1 MMNKARMP
9 LTALLVRL
17 ILGIVTV
24 LSSGSV
30 HAQSGMPF
38 AEFAPKLLVYYD
50 SAMVSDVRDRL
61 PQEIPFRVWGWDVGD
76 YSGDGNFD
84 VAFTIRR
91 ADNRER
97 GVTVYLF
104 VDIDGFLQCVGTY
117 DYTFVDTPLEVGMVI
132 KNNAC
137 YVTRKRREFEWTV
150 QGYRFTEGNLVLMDE
165 FASTRLE
172 RFAKESY
179 RNFLTLDH
187 ETSYLYPSSGDVAFV
202 SRYKMLPC
210 YTRGR
215 SIYRSTPSQ
224 SDISTVAFVQR
235 GAFMWT
241 GPDDASMS
249 IKSVYDSAGIYLT
262 VAVHDDTIVIPR
274 CDTCAGDAL
283 DVWFDTSDPGDD
295 NDRVLGKRGRR
306 SFVRKSADDGLY
318 RLGIRLGDFALRAPQ
333 VVMSTT
339 DSVNADSIGVAG
351 IPSITAK
358 TALRENGYVVR
369 LRIPFAAIGIRA
381 REIGLSKAKE
391 IGCTVVLHDIDN
403 EFRPEEESTIAT
415 SELVDMNPAT
425 FGILRFIPDD
435 ESYGTVAPVFTSAVC
450 TYLRTLGF

>member
-1 MMNKARMP
+1 
-9 LTALLVRL
+9 
-17 ILGIVTV
+17 
-24 LSSGSV
+24 
-30 HAQSGMPF
+30 
-38 AEFAPKLLVYYD
+38 
-50 SAMVSDVRDRL
+50 
-61 PQEIPFRVWGWDVGD
+61 
-76 YSGDGNFD
+76 
-84 VAFTIRR
+84 
-91 ADNRER
+91 
-97 GVTVYLF
+97 
-104 VDIDGFLQCVGTY
+104 
-117 DYTFVDTPLEVGMVI
+117 
-132 KNNAC
+132 
-137 YVTRKRREFEWTV
+137 
-150 QGYRFTEGNLVLMDE
+150 
-165 FASTRLE
+165 
-172 RFAKESY
+172 
-179 RNFLTLDH
+179 
-187 ETSYLYPSSGDVAFV
+187 
-202 SRYKMLPC
+202 
-210 YTRGR
+210 GR